1 MDTGF
6 FSSMCGETA
15 STEEGTEKQAAFM
28 PLAARL
34 APSSIEEFFGQENI
48 LGKGKLLRRAI
59 EAGTLKSAV
68 FYGPPGCGKTAL
80 ARFIASKA
88 NAKTFDL
95 NAVMAGVSDL
105 KKIIDYA
112 KGLSAGIAKRQKVL
126 LVLDEIHHFNRT
138 QQDVLLP
145 SVERGDIILI
155 GMTTENPFF
164 YINQALLS
172 RFIVV
177 EFKPLGIRALEGIF
191 DRALHHKNGLAGLSL
206 DIDAEAKKYLVDNS
220 SGDARRLLNALE
232 LAAITTKP
240 DSGGT
245 RHIDLAV
252 AEESIQRR
260 SLRYDKSS
268 DEHYDHIS
276 AFIKSMRGSD
286 PDAAVYWLAKMLQ
299 AGEDPRFIA
308 RRILICASEDVGNA
322 NPMALVLAQSAFNAV
337 QVLGM
342 PESRIILSQA
352 AVYVASSPK
361 SNAAYMAIGEAE
373 AEVRGGRERPVP
385 LHLRDGSRDGD
396 AFGHGKGYKYPH
408 DYPGHYVKQEY
419 MPYHKIFYR
428 PSENGFEIEIGK
440 RLRRLRGE
448 KAYAAVK
455 TAAAQPESSSG
466 GENAQAEKMSAAPE
480 NAAAENGGNSQ
491 SCGENPGNNSAGKK
505 EQENNL

>member
-1 MDTGF
+1 MNTSF
-6 FSSMCGETA
+6 FDRTDGDSEYMSDE
-15 STEEGTEKQAAFM
+15 TEKQSAFI

-34 APSSIEEFFGQENI
+34 APASLEEFYGQENI

-95 NAVMAGVSDL
+95 NAVMAGVADL

-112 KGLSAGIAKRQKVL
+112 RGLSSGIVKRQKVL

-177 EFKPLGIRALEGIF
+177 EFKPLGKQALEGIL
-191 DRALHHKNGLAGLSL
+191 DRAVYHKNGLSELNL
-206 DIDAEAKKYLVDNS
+206 DITPEAKKYLVDNS

-232 LAAITTKP
+232 LAAVTTKA
-240 DSGGT
+240 DSEGT
-245 RHIDLAV
+245 RHIDIAV

-260 SLRYDKSS
+260 SIRYDKSS

-361 SNAAYMAIGEAE
+361 SNAAYIAIGEAE
-373 AEVRGGRERPVP
+373 EEVRSGRERPVP
-385 LHLRDGSRDGD
+385 LHLRDSSRDGE
-396 AFGHGKGYKYPH
+396 ALGHGKGYKYPH

-448 KAYAAVK
+448 KDSVAVV
-455 TAAAQPESSSG
+455 TAAGSQEKSSG
-466 GENAQAEKMSAAPE
+466 HKNTVSSGSGMDRDDST
-480 NAAAENGGNSQ
+480 
-491 SCGENPGNNSAGKK
+491 GKTP
-505 EQENNL
+505 QESDL

>member
-1 MDTGF
+1 MSDNLF
-6 FSSMCGETA
+6 
-15 STEEGTEKQAAFM
+15 EENKDMPEEYKSEYM

-34 APSSIEEFFGQENI
+34 APKNIEEFSGQQHI
-48 LGKGKLLRRAI
+48 LSEGKILRRAI
-59 EAGTLKSAV
+59 EADNLKSAV

-80 ARFIASKA
+80 ANFIASRAK
-88 NAKTFDL
+88 AKTFSL
-95 NAVMAGVSDL
+95 NTVMSGVADL

-112 KGLSAGIAKRQKVL
+112 RGLTSGIAKRQKVL

-145 SVERGDIILI
+145 SVERGEIILI

-177 EFKPLGIRALEGIF
+177 EFKPLTQNDLSTIF
-191 DRALHHKNGLAGLSL
+191 DRALKHKDGLL
-206 DIDAEAKKYLVDNS
+206 DLDVHVTEEAKKYFIDNS

-240 DSGGT
+240 NKDGI
-245 RHIDLAV
+245 RKIDIGV

-286 PDAAVYWLAKMLQ
+286 PDASVYWLAKMLE

-308 RRILICASEDVGNA
+308 RRILICSSEDVGNA
-322 NPMALVLAQSAFNAV
+322 NPIALLVAQSAFNSV

-342 PESRIILSQA
+342 PESKIILSQA
-352 AVYVASSPK
+352 AIYVACSPK
-361 SNAAYMAIGEAE
+361 SNASYMAINKAE
-373 AEVRGGRERPVP
+373 AEVKNGVERAVP
-385 LHLRDGSRDGD
+385 LHLRDASRDGD
-396 AFGHGKGYKYPH
+396 FFGHGKGYKYPH
-408 DYPGHYVKQEY
+408 DFPNNYVKQEY
-419 MPYHKIFYR
+419 MPDPVRFYA
-428 PSENGFEIEIGK
+428 PTEQGFEIEINK
-440 RLRRLRGE
+440 RLKRLRGE
-448 KAYAAVK
+448 K
-455 TAAAQPESSSG
+455 
-466 GENAQAEKMSAAPE
+466 
-480 NAAAENGGNSQ
+480 
-491 SCGENPGNNSAGKK
+491 
-505 EQENNL
+505 